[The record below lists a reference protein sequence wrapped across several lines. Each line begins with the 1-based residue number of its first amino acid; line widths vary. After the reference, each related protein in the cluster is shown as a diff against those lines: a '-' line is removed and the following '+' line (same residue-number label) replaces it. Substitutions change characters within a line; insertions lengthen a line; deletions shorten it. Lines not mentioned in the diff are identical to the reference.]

1 VLPSYLFDF
10 PFLGDDSTITVDD
23 NHVNPLYKHVFPPEV
38 APQLSFI
45 GLPLKVSFS
54 AKCHSPP
61 VYTCMH
67 AHRHMRSCTHAHILW
82 CSLRSETLIC
92 SNQAI
97 PFPLV
102 ELQSKW
108 VAGVLSGWIKLPSK
122 EEMMEDVKAFYSKL
136 EARGWPKRYTHNLS
150 HCQVDVYEYLVKLCD
165 MITILS
171 SIDIS

>member
-1 VLPSYLFDF
+1 MIF

-54 AKCHSPP
+54 AKCHSPS
-61 VYTCMH
+61 V
-67 AHRHMRSCTHAHILW
+67 THAHAHPLW
-82 CSLRSETLIC
+82 CSLRSETLLC

-108 VAGVLSGWIKLPSK
+108 VAGVLSGWIELPSK
-122 EEMMEDVKAFYSKL
+122 DEMMEDVKAFYSKL
-136 EARGWPKRYTHNLS
+136 EARGWPKRYTDNLS
-150 HCQVDVYEYLVKLCD
+150 NCQVDVYEYLVKLCEK
-165 MITILS
+165 ITILGY
-171 SIDIS
+171 INIS